1 MARAAAAAA
10 ERSPQEELLDRIFDA
25 VLDNG
30 DAETV
35 ALVEQALADKID
47 VHEILNAALIAAMD
61 EVGDEFAEGRIFV
74 PEILMAARAMKA
86 GLNVVRPILT
96 QSGVPSRG
104 KVMLATVQ
112 GDVYDIGKNLVGM
125 MLEGAGYEVIDLG
138 VNKTPDEILE
148 RANELDPNVV
158 GLSALLTTS
167 MPFMQKTVELFK
179 RVGSKYTVIIDGA
192 PVTREFADVI
202 KADGCGE
209 NAPHAVE
216 TVHALV
222 AAQTAA
228 VA

>member
-25 VLDNG
+25 VLDNE

-47 VHEILNAALIAAMD
+47 VHEILNEALIAAMD

-112 GDVYDIGKNLVGM
+112 GDVHDIGKNLVGM

-179 RVGSKYTVIIDGA
+179 RVGSKYPVIIGGA

-209 NAPHAVE
+209 NTPHAVE